1 MENIEESKDLNY
13 AKAKVFSMLET
24 NIIVEKKPKLKNPIC
39 IVGLPGIGNIG
50 RIAVGY
56 AVHELKAKK
65 FAELYS
71 PYFFPFVMIHNNA
84 IHTLRNE
91 FYYYK
96 SRKGRDLI
104 LLIGDCQTYD
114 PKGHYE
120 VVGKILD
127 FLKSLGCKDIITV
140 GGFGTGKV
148 SEKPKVY
155 GVVTENEQIE
165 KYKKY
170 GINFDIGDQI
180 GTIVGA
186 SGLLVGIGKAYGIKG
201 IVLLGETTGF
211 PIITDPTAAEA
222 VLNILEKILGIKI
235 DLGKL
240 EDKVKAMH
248 EFIKKLE
255 DIQKQAVEQIQRGKK
270 PEELKYIG

>member
-1 MENIEESKDLNY
+1 
-13 AKAKVFSMLET
+13 MLQTE
-24 NIIVEKKPKLKNPIC
+24 IIVEEKPKLKNPVC

-50 RIAVGY
+50 RIAIGY
-56 AVHELKAKK
+56 AVSELKAKK

-71 PYFFPFVMIHNNA
+71 PYFFPFVMIHNDQ

-96 SRKGRDLI
+96 NKKGRDLI
-104 LLIGDCQTYD
+104 MLIGDTQTYD

-120 VVGKILD
+120 IVGKILE
-127 FLKSLGCKDIITV
+127 FLKSLGCKEIITV

-148 SEKPKVY
+148 SEEPKVY
-155 GVVTENEQIE
+155 GVVTDQTLIKEMKN
-165 KYKKY
+165 Y
-170 GINFDIGDQI
+170 GISFNIGGQI

-186 SGLLVGIGKAYGIKG
+186 AGLLVGLGKIYNMKG

-222 VLNILEKILGIKI
+222 VLKVLSKMLKVKI
-235 DLGKL
+235 DLSKL
-240 EDKVKAMH
+240 EEKVKSMH

-255 DIQKQAVEQIQRGKK
+255 DIQRQAVEQIQKQGKK

>member
-1 MENIEESKDLNY
+1 
-13 AKAKVFSMLET
+13 MLET
-24 NIIVEKKPKLKNPIC
+24 KIVMEKKPRLRNPIC

-71 PYFFPFVMIHNNA
+71 PYFFPFVMIHKDM

-96 SRKGRDLI
+96 NPRGRDLI

-120 VVGKILD
+120 VVGKILE
-127 FLKSLGCKDIITV
+127 FLKGLGCKDIITV
-140 GGFGTGKV
+140 GGFGIGKV
-148 SEKPKVY
+148 AAKPRVF
-155 GVVTENEQIE
+155 GVVTDETMV
-165 KYKKY
+165 KRYKKL
-170 GINFDIGDQI
+170 GINFNIGKQI

-186 SGLLVGIGKAYGIKG
+186 SGLLIGLAKMHGIKG
-201 IVLLGETTGF
+201 MVLLGETTGF

-222 VLNILEKILGIKI
+222 VLEILKKILRIRI
-235 DLGKL
+235 DLSKL
-240 EDKVKAMH
+240 EEKVKAMH
-248 EFIKKLE
+248 DFLKKLE
-255 DIQKQAVEQIQRGKK
+255 SIQKQATRQLGSEKK
-270 PEELKYIG
+270 SEEVRYIG

>member
-1 MENIEESKDLNY
+1 MIEETKI
-13 AKAKVFSMLET
+13 FM
-24 NIIVEKKPKLKNPIC
+24 EKKPKLRNPIC

-56 AVHELKAKK
+56 MVHEMKAKK

-71 PYFFPFVMIHNNA
+71 PYFFPFVMIHNNM
-84 IHTLRNE
+84 IHTLKNE
-91 FYYYK
+91 FYFC
-96 SRKGRDLI
+96 KGKERDII

-120 VVGKILD
+120 IVGKILE
-127 FLKSLGCKDIITV
+127 FLKSLSCKDIITV

-148 SEKPKVY
+148 SEKPNVY
-155 GVVTENEQIE
+155 GIVSDSEDIKN
-165 KYKKY
+165 YKKY
-170 GINFDIGDQI
+170 GINFDIGGQI

-186 SGLLVGIGKAYGIKG
+186 SGLLIGLSKLYGMKG
-201 IVLLGETTGF
+201 MVLLGETTGF

-222 VLNILEKILGIKI
+222 VLQILEKILKTKI
-235 DLGKL
+235 DLAKL
-240 EDKVKAMH
+240 NEKVKAMH
-248 EFIKKLE
+248 EFIKRLE
-255 DIQKQAVEQIQRGKK
+255 DIQKQALDQMKTEKK

>member
-1 MENIEESKDLNY
+1 
-13 AKAKVFSMLET
+13 MLET
-24 NIIVEKKPKLKNPIC
+24 TIISDKKPKLRNPIC

-56 AVHELKAKK
+56 MVHQLKAKK

-71 PYFFPFVMIHNNA
+71 PYFFPFVMIHNNM
-84 IHTLRNE
+84 IHTLKNE
-91 FYYYK
+91 FYYVK
-96 SRKGRDLI
+96 SSERDMI

-120 VVGKILD
+120 IVGKILE
-127 FLKSLGCKDIITV
+127 FLKECGCKEIITI

-148 SEKPKVY
+148 SEEPKIFGAATNSVII
-155 GVVTENEQIE
+155 Q

-170 GINFDIGDQI
+170 GIDFEVSDQI

-186 SGLLVGIGKAYGIKG
+186 SGLLVGLAKVYAMEGM
-201 IVLLGETTGF
+201 VLLGETTGF

-222 VLNILEKILGIKI
+222 VLRMLEKILKTRI
-235 DLGKL
+235 DLARL
-240 EDKVKAMH
+240 DEKVKSMH

-255 DIQKQAVEQIQRGKK
+255 DIQKQAIDQMKKDKK
-270 PEELKYIG
+270 PEDLKYIG